1 MRGGDIKVIKVV
13 KKVSFYEIEF
23 DKLQEVVPLLDEL
36 SYTQYKADDAIPY
49 GYLLSTKEKRVR
61 VPIGVGDFEIRK
73 RLKNIVSF
81 DYDDTCMPV
90 KPSTGYTFKAQPKSE
105 QDLVLRDL
113 KEEFR
118 HKNSAVCN
126 MPAGRGKTF
135 VFFRLAYELRRRA
148 IIFLKT
154 NILLEEM
161 VAKLKGY
168 TDIKNKNIAI
178 ISNSSDIYELEESLK
193 HDDELDFV
201 LLTHAMFREI
211 VKKPDGF
218 RTLMSICAR
227 AGISMKCFDEA
238 DLETQNVFFMELRSS
253 IQCSIYLTA
262 TFYKSS
268 KDENRA
274 FQFAFHEQKRI
285 GADYYKDFEKRR
297 DATVYKFNSNP
308 SPKEVR
314 SWEIFGTGDFNVF
327 NYADYL
333 IKRKYYEVAEAITPV
348 IDEIKGFL
356 KDRPE
361 TTSVIFL
368 NKSEKDIVELFIEKV
383 LVEIHGIDRDVIGIV
398 NSKVGNDK
406 LKKQNKQKQLIVTT
420 MQSLGRGVDMSNMI
434 LILNLAAHASGRD
447 FEQLLARLGREGG
460 IDGFYREL
468 VDEGCFKV
476 NQWYERRKPLFR
488 TSFRSFDEIKISVS
502 SL

>member
-1 MRGGDIKVIKVV
+1 MIKITKRI
-13 KKVSFYEIEF
+13 SFYEIEF

-36 SYTQYKADDAIPY
+36 SYTQYKSDDAIPY
-49 GYLLSTKEKRVR
+49 GYLLSTKNKRVR
-61 VPIGVGDFEIRK
+61 VPIGVGDFEVRK
-73 RLKNIVSF
+73 RLKNVVSF
-81 DYDDTCMPV
+81 EYDDACIPS
-90 KPSTGYTFKAQPKSE
+90 KPSTGYTFKAEAKSE

-118 HKNSAVCN
+118 LKNACVCN
-126 MPAGRGKTF
+126 MQAGRGKTF

-154 NILLEEM
+154 NLLLEEM

-178 ISNSSDIYELEESLK
+178 ISNSSDIYELDESLK
-193 HDDELDFV
+193 HDDELDFI

-218 RTLMSICAR
+218 RTLMAICVK
-227 AGISMKCFDEA
+227 AGISLKCYDEA
-238 DLETQNVFFMELRSS
+238 DLETQNVFFMELRSTIKS
-253 IQCSIYLTA
+253 SIYLTA

-274 FQFAFHEQKRI
+274 FQYAFGDLKRI
-285 GADYYKDFEKRR
+285 GAEYYQDFEKRR
-297 DATVYKFNSNP
+297 DAKVIKFTTDP
-308 SPKEVR
+308 SPKEIR
-314 SWEIFGTGDFNVF
+314 SWEIYGTGDFNVF

-333 IKRKYYEVAEAITPV
+333 IKRKWYELGLAITDV
-348 IDEIKGFL
+348 VDEIKDL
-356 KDRPE
+356 LVNRPE
-361 TTSVIFL
+361 TVSVIFL
-368 NKSEKDIVELFIEKV
+368 NKAEVEIVQLFIEKV
-383 LVEIHGIDRDVIGIV
+383 LVEMHGFDRDIIGVV

-406 LKKQNKQKQLIVTT
+406 TKKQNKTKPIIVTT
-420 MQSLGRGVDMSNMI
+420 MQSLGRGVDMSNMA

-460 IDGFYREL
+460 IDGLYREV
-468 VDEGCFKV
+468 VDEGCYKV
-476 NQWYERRKPLFR
+476 LQWYDRRKPLFK
-488 TSFRSFDEIKISVS
+488 TSFRSFDEVRVDTS